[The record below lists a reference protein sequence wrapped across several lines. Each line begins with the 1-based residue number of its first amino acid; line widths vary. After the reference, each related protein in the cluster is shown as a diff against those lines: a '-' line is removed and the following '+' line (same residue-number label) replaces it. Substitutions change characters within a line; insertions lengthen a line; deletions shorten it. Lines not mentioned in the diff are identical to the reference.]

1 MGLMGQ
7 IDHPRVVEAI
17 DHVTQVCL
25 QAGLKLGIFGVT
37 SAAVRPYLAK
47 GYTFLV
53 AGVDTIML
61 GLGARAMLSEIR
73 GK

>member
-1 MGLMGQ
+1 MGQ

-17 DHVTQVCL
+17 DHVTKVCL
-25 QAGLKLGIFGVT
+25 GRGLRMGIFGVT
-37 SAAVRPYLAK
+37 TAAVRPYLAK

-61 GLGARAMLSEIR
+61 GLGARAVLNEL
-73 GK
+73 KAPVK